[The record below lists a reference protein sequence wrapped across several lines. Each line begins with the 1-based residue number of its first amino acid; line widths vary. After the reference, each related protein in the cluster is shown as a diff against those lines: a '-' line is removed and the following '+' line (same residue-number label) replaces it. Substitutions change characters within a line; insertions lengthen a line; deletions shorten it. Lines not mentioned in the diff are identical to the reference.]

1 VTNGGQTTVRTQ
13 RGTNGHDGD
22 ARRATS
28 APTRPGWVQPP
39 GSRPALGAPV
49 AAPVTPSS
57 DDEPARRSR
66 RPSRRHLGVV
76 LMSCLDTEDWKRV
89 SRDPDLADDLGYDL
103 LELDV
108 LQSGGSRKY
117 MILPHEEELVR
128 DEVFIVAEEPA
139 VQDVIDWV

>member
-1 VTNGGQTTVRTQ
+1 
-13 RGTNGHDGD
+13 
-22 ARRATS
+22 
-28 APTRPGWVQPP
+28 
-39 GSRPALGAPV
+39 
-49 AAPVTPSS
+49 
-57 DDEPARRSR
+57 
-66 RPSRRHLGVV
+66 
-76 LMSCLDTEDWKRV
+76 MSCLDTEDWKRV